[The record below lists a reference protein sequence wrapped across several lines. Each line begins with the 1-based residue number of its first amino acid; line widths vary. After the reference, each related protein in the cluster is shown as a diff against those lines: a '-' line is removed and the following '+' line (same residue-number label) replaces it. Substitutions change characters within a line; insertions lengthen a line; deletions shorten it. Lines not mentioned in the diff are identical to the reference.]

1 MAAITFPNSPS
12 AGEQWT
18 VNGITYTF
26 TDGTW
31 VAVGQ
36 SNFYSLPIASPTTL
50 GGIKGG
56 GTDIDVANDGV
67 ISFSGTLPGPK
78 TFTFTVTGNGQTSV
92 TDPQSGQTGMVGD
105 YTITGSD
112 RRGVVS
118 GTNPT
123 IHINEEDTVIFNV
136 SSAGQEFRL
145 VAATAATNPGGEFIE
160 IGDNSDSNA
169 PTGQPTTS
177 GTVTWV
183 SKELD
188 GFSLYDGGAHYFYQD
203 CDQDFL
209 SNPTTYKSGTIL
221 VFHKDTPEGKSD
233 WLELNDTPNSYAG
246 QAGKFTKVTAN
257 EDGLEFT
264 TVTGG
269 EVTVQN
275 SGVDLATAATTIN
288 FDGAGV
294 TATGTGAVKT
304 ITIPG
309 ASGGTTT
316 TINNNA
322 ANRLIT
328 GSGTTD
334 TLNAES
340 NITYG
345 ALGTDILL
353 VSGDLVVDNTIS
365 IDANYI
371 KRNGTGINPSNADLH
386 IQGDGTGGTYHL
398 TLDDHVAVAGDITI
412 KYGLKDKDGQL
423 GNPGQVLSSTGT
435 QVDWI
440 DSAGASSETIYQ
452 GSISK
457 EMDPNIP
464 DGYGHGIN
472 LGQTG
477 YTDTTTYPQQMPTY
491 SDSSAGNGTGILNAF
506 DGDEDTYSDLTPP
519 TTGGWS
525 KISFTNPLGLRTDGT
540 KEITRITIGF
550 DGTGKFGYNGGNTT
564 TISTGLAGTVQE
576 IVIAD
581 IDLLANPGTAIQLD
595 DLYFESVSGTD
606 ELRLYYVILDTNDSG
621 HGGGTKLTI
630 EKHELGWNK
639 LPTTGKNF
647 GFYLHDDGDIWRNP
661 EGLGFR
667 ITPSLA
673 NATIGVKTDQPRW
686 LVLPL
691 GSKCTLGDTITILD
705 LGMGRERRDSGNSYR
720 DSATTSGNAGSVP
733 ILIYPASE
741 DGIQGTHRVSASDL
755 STFSYSGPLKTT
767 GILAPE
773 PFHGTP
779 IAITENGESIKL
791 MWCGIE

>member
-1 MAAITFPNSPS
+1 MSAITFPNSPS
-12 AGEQWT
+12 AGAQIT
-18 VNGITYTF
+18 RNGITYTF

-36 SNFYSLPIASPTTL
+36 SNFYTLPIATAQVL
-50 GGIKGG
+50 GGVKGG
-56 GTDIDVANDGV
+56 GTDITIANDGV
-67 ISFSGTLPGPK
+67 ISFSGT
-78 TFTFTVTGNGQTSV
+78 
-92 TDPQSGQTGMVGD
+92 
-105 YTITGSD
+105 I
-112 RRGVVS
+112 
-118 GTNPT
+118 PT
-123 IHINEEDTVIFNV
+123 IPGAFTGATSGADGTTGLVVKPSAGDEGKYLKGDGTWDTVI
-136 SSAGQEFRL
+136 
-145 VAATAATNPGGEFIE
+145 
-160 IGDNSDSNA
+160 
-169 PTGQPTTS
+169 
-177 GTVTWV
+177 
-183 SKELD
+183 
-188 GFSLYDGGAHYFYQD
+188 
-203 CDQDFL
+203 
-209 SNPTTYKSGTIL
+209 
-221 VFHKDTPEGKSD
+221 
-233 WLELNDTPNSYAG
+233 
-246 QAGKFTKVTAN
+246 
-257 EDGLEFT
+257 
-264 TVTGG
+264 GG

-275 SGVDLATAATTIN
+275 SGSNLATAATTIN

-304 ITIPG
+304 IPIPG
-309 ASGGTTT
+309 ASGGINDVVDDTTPQLGGDLDT
-316 TINNNA
+316 NGHAIFDETFVRLCSPNA
-322 ANRLIT
+322 
-328 GSGTTD
+328 GTTVVEVSQTSVQYFQQILVENSKNL
-334 TLNAES
+334 TLV
-340 NITYG
+340 G
-345 ALGTDILL
+345 
-353 VSGDLVVDNTIS
+353 GDLKMAV
-365 IDANYI
+365 A
-371 KRNGTGINPSNADLH
+371 
-386 IQGDGTGGTYHL
+386 TGGTN
-398 TLDDHVAVAGDITI
+398 AGNIEI
-412 KYGLKDKDGQL
+412 LGGVKDKDGQL

-457 EMDPNIP
+457 EMDPNIA

-491 SDSSAGNGTGILNAF
+491 SDSSAGNGTGILNVF

-576 IVIAD
+576 VVIAN
-581 IDLLANPGTAIQLD
+581 IDLMANPGTAIQLD
-595 DLYFESVSGTD
+595 DLYFESVSATD

-791 MWCGIE
+791 MWCGIEYGWRYLP

>member
-1 MAAITFPNSPS
+1 MSAITFPNSPS
-12 AGEQWT
+12 AGAQIT
-18 VNGITYTF
+18 RNGITYTF

-36 SNFYSLPIASPTTL
+36 SNFYTLPIATAQVL
-50 GGIKGG
+50 GGVKGG
-56 GTDIDVANDGV
+56 GTDITIANDGV
-67 ISFSGTLPGPK
+67 ISFSGT
-78 TFTFTVTGNGQTSV
+78 
-92 TDPQSGQTGMVGD
+92 
-105 YTITGSD
+105 I
-112 RRGVVS
+112 
-118 GTNPT
+118 PT
-123 IHINEEDTVIFNV
+123 IPGAFTGATSGADGTTGLVVKPSAGDEGKYLKGDGTWDTVI
-136 SSAGQEFRL
+136 
-145 VAATAATNPGGEFIE
+145 
-160 IGDNSDSNA
+160 
-169 PTGQPTTS
+169 
-177 GTVTWV
+177 
-183 SKELD
+183 
-188 GFSLYDGGAHYFYQD
+188 
-203 CDQDFL
+203 
-209 SNPTTYKSGTIL
+209 
-221 VFHKDTPEGKSD
+221 
-233 WLELNDTPNSYAG
+233 
-246 QAGKFTKVTAN
+246 
-257 EDGLEFT
+257 
-264 TVTGG
+264 GG

-275 SGVDLATAATTIN
+275 AGVDLATAATTIN

-309 ASGGTTT
+309 ASGGINDVVDDTTPQLGGDLDT
-316 TINNNA
+316 NGHAIFDETFVRLCSPNA
-322 ANRLIT
+322 
-328 GSGTTD
+328 GTTVVEVSQTSVQYFQQILVENSKNL
-334 TLNAES
+334 TLV
-340 NITYG
+340 G
-345 ALGTDILL
+345 
-353 VSGDLVVDNTIS
+353 GDLKMAV
-365 IDANYI
+365 A
-371 KRNGTGINPSNADLH
+371 
-386 IQGDGTGGTYHL
+386 TGGTN
-398 TLDDHVAVAGDITI
+398 AGNIEI
-412 KYGLKDKDGQL
+412 LGGVKDKDGQL

-457 EMDPNIP
+457 EMDPNIA

-491 SDSSAGNGTGILNAF
+491 SDSSAGNGTGILNVF

-576 IVIAD
+576 VVIAN
-581 IDLLANPGTAIQLD
+581 IDLMANPGTAIQLD
-595 DLYFESVSGTD
+595 DLYFESVSATD

-791 MWCGIE
+791 MWCGIEYGWRYLP

>member
-1 MAAITFPNSPS
+1 MSAITFPNSPS
-12 AGEQWT
+12 AGAQIT
-18 VNGITYTF
+18 RNGITYTF

-31 VAVGQ
+31 IAVGQ
-36 SNFYSLPIASPTTL
+36 SNFYTLPTATAQVL
-50 GGIKGG
+50 GGVKGG
-56 GTDIDVANDGV
+56 GTDITIANDGV
-67 ISFSGTLPGPK
+67 ISFSGTIPGD
-78 TFTFTVTGNGQTSV
+78 FTGATSGADGTTGLVIKPSA
-92 TDPQSGQTGMVGD
+92 GD
-105 YTITGSD
+105 EGKYLKGD
-112 RRGVVS
+112 
-118 GTNPT
+118 GTW
-123 IHINEEDTVIFNV
+123 DTVI
-136 SSAGQEFRL
+136 
-145 VAATAATNPGGEFIE
+145 
-160 IGDNSDSNA
+160 
-169 PTGQPTTS
+169 
-177 GTVTWV
+177 
-183 SKELD
+183 
-188 GFSLYDGGAHYFYQD
+188 
-203 CDQDFL
+203 
-209 SNPTTYKSGTIL
+209 
-221 VFHKDTPEGKSD
+221 
-233 WLELNDTPNSYAG
+233 
-246 QAGKFTKVTAN
+246 
-257 EDGLEFT
+257 
-264 TVTGG
+264 GG

-309 ASGGTTT
+309 GSGGINDIVEDTTPQLGGDLDT
-316 TINNNA
+316 NGHAIFDENNINLAVPNSSSTVVSVSSIA
-322 ANRLIT
+322 VQ
-328 GSGTTD
+328 
-334 TLNAES
+334 
-340 NITYG
+340 YFQK
-345 ALGTDILL
+345 ILL
-353 VSGDLVVDNTIS
+353 ENSKNLNIVGGNLNMAV
-365 IDANYI
+365 A
-371 KRNGTGINPSNADLH
+371 
-386 IQGDGTGGTYHL
+386 TGGSS
-398 TLDDHVAVAGDITI
+398 AGNINILGGVT
-412 KYGLKDKDGQL
+412 DKDGQL

-452 GSISK
+452 GSMSK

-506 DGDEDTYSDLTPP
+506 DGDEDTYSNLTPP

-564 TISTGLAGTVQE
+564 TIGTGLAGTVQE
-576 IVIAD
+576 IVLAD

-606 ELRLYYVILDTNDSG
+606 ELRLHYVIIDTNDSG

-779 IAITENGESIKL
+779 LAITENGESIKL
-791 MWCGIE
+791 MWCGIEYGWRYLP

>member
-1 MAAITFPNSPS
+1 MSAITFPNSPS
-12 AGEQWT
+12 AGAQIT
-18 VNGITYTF
+18 RNGITYTF

-36 SNFYSLPIASPTTL
+36 SNFYTLPIATAQVL
-50 GGIKGG
+50 GGVKGG
-56 GTDIDVANDGV
+56 GTDITIANDGV
-67 ISFSGTLPGPK
+67 ISFSGT
-78 TFTFTVTGNGQTSV
+78 
-92 TDPQSGQTGMVGD
+92 
-105 YTITGSD
+105 I
-112 RRGVVS
+112 
-118 GTNPT
+118 PT
-123 IHINEEDTVIFNV
+123 IPGAFTGATSGADGTTGLVVKPSAGDEGKYLKGDGTWDTVI
-136 SSAGQEFRL
+136 
-145 VAATAATNPGGEFIE
+145 
-160 IGDNSDSNA
+160 
-169 PTGQPTTS
+169 
-177 GTVTWV
+177 
-183 SKELD
+183 
-188 GFSLYDGGAHYFYQD
+188 
-203 CDQDFL
+203 
-209 SNPTTYKSGTIL
+209 
-221 VFHKDTPEGKSD
+221 
-233 WLELNDTPNSYAG
+233 
-246 QAGKFTKVTAN
+246 
-257 EDGLEFT
+257 
-264 TVTGG
+264 GG

-275 SGVDLATAATTIN
+275 AGVDLATAATTIN

-309 ASGGTTT
+309 ASGGINDIVEDTTPQLGGELDT
-316 TINNNA
+316 SGNEIFDENSINLCVPNA
-322 ANRLIT
+322 STSVLSVNQTSIQHFQQILVEN
-328 GSGTTD
+328 SKNL
-334 TLNAES
+334 TLV
-340 NITYG
+340 G
-345 ALGTDILL
+345 
-353 VSGDLVVDNTIS
+353 GDLKMAV
-365 IDANYI
+365 A
-371 KRNGTGINPSNADLH
+371 
-386 IQGDGTGGTYHL
+386 TGGTN
-398 TLDDHVAVAGDITI
+398 AGNIEI
-412 KYGLKDKDGQL
+412 LGGVKDKDGQL

-457 EMDPNIP
+457 EMDPNIA

-491 SDSSAGNGTGILNAF
+491 SDSSAGNGTGILNVF

-576 IVIAD
+576 VVIAN
-581 IDLLANPGTAIQLD
+581 IDLMANPGTAIQLD
-595 DLYFESVSGTD
+595 DLYFESVSATD

-791 MWCGIE
+791 MWCGIEYGWRYLP

>member
-1 MAAITFPNSPS
+1 MSAITFPNSPS
-12 AGEQWT
+12 AGAQIT
-18 VNGITYTF
+18 RNGITYTF

-36 SNFYSLPIASPTTL
+36 SNFYTLPIATAQVL
-50 GGIKGG
+50 GGVKGG
-56 GTDIDVANDGV
+56 GTDITIANDGV
-67 ISFSGTLPGPK
+67 ISFSGT
-78 TFTFTVTGNGQTSV
+78 
-92 TDPQSGQTGMVGD
+92 
-105 YTITGSD
+105 I
-112 RRGVVS
+112 
-118 GTNPT
+118 PT
-123 IHINEEDTVIFNV
+123 IPGAFTGATSGADGTTGLVVKPSAGDEGKYLKGDGTWDTVI
-136 SSAGQEFRL
+136 
-145 VAATAATNPGGEFIE
+145 
-160 IGDNSDSNA
+160 
-169 PTGQPTTS
+169 
-177 GTVTWV
+177 
-183 SKELD
+183 
-188 GFSLYDGGAHYFYQD
+188 
-203 CDQDFL
+203 
-209 SNPTTYKSGTIL
+209 
-221 VFHKDTPEGKSD
+221 
-233 WLELNDTPNSYAG
+233 
-246 QAGKFTKVTAN
+246 
-257 EDGLEFT
+257 
-264 TVTGG
+264 GG

-275 SGVDLATAATTIN
+275 AGVDLATAATTIN

-309 ASGGTTT
+309 ASGGINDVVDDTTPQLGGDLDT
-316 TINNNA
+316 NGHAIFDETFVRLCSPNA
-322 ANRLIT
+322 
-328 GSGTTD
+328 GTTVVEVSQTSVQYFQQILVENSKNL
-334 TLNAES
+334 TLV
-340 NITYG
+340 G
-345 ALGTDILL
+345 
-353 VSGDLVVDNTIS
+353 GDLKMAV
-365 IDANYI
+365 A
-371 KRNGTGINPSNADLH
+371 
-386 IQGDGTGGTYHL
+386 TGGTN
-398 TLDDHVAVAGDITI
+398 AGNIEI
-412 KYGLKDKDGQL
+412 LGGVKDKDGQL

-452 GSISK
+452 GSMSK
-457 EMDPNIP
+457 EMDPNIA

-491 SDSSAGNGTGILNAF
+491 SDSSAGNGTGILNVF

-576 IVIAD
+576 VVIAN
-581 IDLLANPGTAIQLD
+581 IDLMANPGTAIQLD
-595 DLYFESVSGTD
+595 DLYFESVSATD

-791 MWCGIE
+791 MWCGIEYGWRYLP

>member
-1 MAAITFPNSPS
+1 MSAITFPNNPS
-12 AGEQWT
+12 ADDQHT

-56 GTDIDVANDGV
+56 GTDISVANDGV

-78 TFTFTVTGNGQTSV
+78 TFTFTVTGNGQTTV
-92 TDPQSGQTGMVGD
+92 NDPQTGLNGAVGD
-105 YTITGSD
+105 YTITGND
-112 RRGVVS
+112 RRGIVS

-123 IHINEEDTVIFNV
+123 IHINEEDTIIFNV
-136 SSAGQEFRL
+136 TAASQPFRL
-145 VAATAATNPGGEFIE
+145 VWATASPTSGPNAGGFEE
-160 IGDNSDSNA
+160 IGTNSASTNTA
-169 PTGQPTTS
+169 TGQGTES

-183 SKELD
+183 SKEQD
-188 GFSLYDGGAHYFYQD
+188 GDSLYQGGSNYYYQD
-203 CDQDFL
+203 CDQNFTN
-209 SNPTTYKSGTIL
+209 NPTTYKFGTIK

-246 QAGKFTKVTAN
+246 QAGKFTKVNAGEN
-257 EDGLEFT
+257 ALEFT

-269 EVTVQN
+269 EITIQN
-275 SGVDLATAATTIN
+275 AGVDLATAATTIN
-288 FDGAGV
+288 FAGTGV
-294 TATGTGAVKT
+294 TAAGTGDTKTVTIDTGLTEVKDDTTPQLGGDLDTNGHAIFNETKIDLAV
-304 ITIPG
+304 PN
-309 ASGGTTT
+309 AGTTVLAVNQT
-316 TINNNA
+316 
-322 ANRLIT
+322 
-328 GSGTTD
+328 SVQ
-334 TLNAES
+334 
-340 NITYG
+340 YFQQ
-345 ALGTDILL
+345 ILVENSKDL
-353 VSGDLVVDNTIS
+353 TVVGGDLKMAV
-365 IDANYI
+365 A
-371 KRNGTGINPSNADLH
+371 
-386 IQGDGTGGTYHL
+386 TGGTN
-398 TLDDHVAVAGDITI
+398 AGNIEI
-412 KYGLKDKDGQL
+412 LGGVKDKDGQL

-452 GSISK
+452 GSMSK

-576 IVIAD
+576 EVIAN
-581 IDLLANPGTAIQLD
+581 IDLMANPGTAIQLD
-595 DLYFESVSGTD
+595 DLYFESVSASD
-606 ELRLYYVILDTNDSG
+606 ELRLYYVIIDTNDSG

-791 MWCGIE
+791 MWCGIEYGWRYLP

>member
-1 MAAITFPNSPS
+1 MSAITFPNSPS

-18 VNGITYTF
+18 INGITYTF

-36 SNFYSLPIASPTTL
+36 SNFYNLPTATAQVV
-50 GGIKGG
+50 GGVKGG
-56 GTDIDVANDGV
+56 GTDITIANDGV
-67 ISFSGTLPGPK
+67 ISFSGTIPTLPGD
-78 TFTFTVTGNGQTSV
+78 FTGATSGADGTTGFVIKPSA
-92 TDPQSGQTGMVGD
+92 GD
-105 YTITGSD
+105 EGKYLKGD
-112 RRGVVS
+112 
-118 GTNPT
+118 GTW
-123 IHINEEDTVIFNV
+123 DTVI
-136 SSAGQEFRL
+136 
-145 VAATAATNPGGEFIE
+145 
-160 IGDNSDSNA
+160 
-169 PTGQPTTS
+169 
-177 GTVTWV
+177 
-183 SKELD
+183 
-188 GFSLYDGGAHYFYQD
+188 
-203 CDQDFL
+203 
-209 SNPTTYKSGTIL
+209 
-221 VFHKDTPEGKSD
+221 
-233 WLELNDTPNSYAG
+233 
-246 QAGKFTKVTAN
+246 
-257 EDGLEFT
+257 
-264 TVTGG
+264 GG

-309 ASGGTTT
+309 ASGGINDIVEDTTPQ
-316 TINNNA
+316 
-322 ANRLIT
+322 
-328 GSGTTD
+328 
-334 TLNAES
+334 
-340 NITYG
+340 
-345 ALGTDILL
+345 LG
-353 VSGDLVVDNTIS
+353 GDLDTNGHAIFDETFVRLCSPNAGATVVEVSQTSVQYFQQILVEGSKN
-365 IDANYI
+365 
-371 KRNGTGINPSNADLH
+371 
-386 IQGDGTGGTYHL
+386 L
-398 TLDDHVAVAGDITI
+398 TLVGGDLKMAVIGGGSAGNIEI
-412 KYGLKDKDGQL
+412 LGGVKDKDGQL

-452 GSISK
+452 GSMSK
-457 EMDPNIP
+457 EMDPNIA

-477 YTDTTTYPQQMPTY
+477 YTDITTYPQQMPTY

-576 IVIAD
+576 IVIAN
-581 IDLLANPGTAIQLD
+581 IDLMANPGTAIQLD

-606 ELRLYYVILDTNDSG
+606 ELRLHYVIIDTNDSG

-705 LGMGRERRDSGNSYR
+705 LGMGRERRDSNTSKN
-720 DSATTSGNAGSVP
+720 DTATTSGNAGSVP

-741 DGIQGTHRVSASDL
+741 DGIQGTHRVSESDL

-779 IAITENGESIKL
+779 LAITENGESIKL
-791 MWCGIE
+791 MWCGIEYGWRYLP

>member
-1 MAAITFPNSPS
+1 MSAITFPNSPS
-12 AGEQWT
+12 AGAQIT
-18 VNGITYTF
+18 RNGITYTF

-36 SNFYSLPIASPTTL
+36 SNFYTLPIATAQVL
-50 GGIKGG
+50 GGVKGG
-56 GTDIDVANDGV
+56 GTDITIANDGV
-67 ISFSGTLPGPK
+67 ISFSGT
-78 TFTFTVTGNGQTSV
+78 
-92 TDPQSGQTGMVGD
+92 
-105 YTITGSD
+105 I
-112 RRGVVS
+112 
-118 GTNPT
+118 PT
-123 IHINEEDTVIFNV
+123 IPGAFTGATSGADGTTGLVVKPSAGDEGKYLKGDGTWDTVI
-136 SSAGQEFRL
+136 
-145 VAATAATNPGGEFIE
+145 
-160 IGDNSDSNA
+160 
-169 PTGQPTTS
+169 
-177 GTVTWV
+177 
-183 SKELD
+183 
-188 GFSLYDGGAHYFYQD
+188 
-203 CDQDFL
+203 
-209 SNPTTYKSGTIL
+209 
-221 VFHKDTPEGKSD
+221 
-233 WLELNDTPNSYAG
+233 
-246 QAGKFTKVTAN
+246 
-257 EDGLEFT
+257 
-264 TVTGG
+264 GG

-275 SGVDLATAATTIN
+275 SGSNLATAATTIN

-309 ASGGTTT
+309 ASGGINDVVDDTTPQLGGDLDT
-316 TINNNA
+316 NGHAIFDETFVRLCSPNA
-322 ANRLIT
+322 
-328 GSGTTD
+328 GTTVVEVSQTSVQYFQQILVENSKNL
-334 TLNAES
+334 TLV
-340 NITYG
+340 G
-345 ALGTDILL
+345 
-353 VSGDLVVDNTIS
+353 GDLKMAV
-365 IDANYI
+365 A
-371 KRNGTGINPSNADLH
+371 
-386 IQGDGTGGTYHL
+386 TGGTN
-398 TLDDHVAVAGDITI
+398 AGNIEI
-412 KYGLKDKDGQL
+412 LGGVKDKDGQL

-457 EMDPNIP
+457 EMDPNIA

-491 SDSSAGNGTGILNAF
+491 SDSSAGNGTGILNVF

-576 IVIAD
+576 VVIAN
-581 IDLLANPGTAIQLD
+581 IDLMANPGTAIQLD
-595 DLYFESVSGTD
+595 DLYFESVSATD

-791 MWCGIE
+791 MWCGIEYGWRYLP